1 MTKLPLLLQG
11 IHRKI
16 LCILALFLPLVS
28 RAQNKPEMA
37 DMLRSNGKIYVVVLV
52 ICTIF
57 VGIIFSL
64 IYLER
69 RIKRLENNHSET
81 K

>member
-1 MTKLPLLLQG
+1 MTKLPVLLRS
-11 IHRKI
+11 IYRK
-16 LCILALFLPLVS
+16 LLWLPGLFLPFLS
-28 RAQNKPEMA
+28 RAQDKPEMA
-37 DMLRSNGKIYVVVLV
+37 DMLRSSGKIYVVVLV

-64 IYLER
+64 VYLER
-69 RIKRLENNHSET
+69 RIKRLENNRSET